1 MKCTNNRRLLY
12 LLGVAAV
19 FISGCGKTQVSF
31 ENPYSVYEQTA
42 AYGISSQM
50 NSNDKA
56 FFSENLCVI
65 DDVALGTESTHS
77 EVAMS
82 AGVFNLATNTVTYA
96 QNIYDKMYPASTTK
110 IMTAYL
116 AIKYGNLDEYVTIS
130 ENVLNLDPDS
140 SVCNL
145 KPGDIISLRDLVYGL
160 LIKSGNDAAVA
171 IAEHISGSEEAFAA
185 LMNEEAAAMGAS
197 CTHFMNAH
205 GLPDENHYTSCYDL
219 YLIFQNCLMQPEF
232 VKIIQ
237 TRSYDVVYTN
247 SNGDAVSYTWENTN
261 RYLTGSVETPEGVTV
276 LGGKTGTTGQAG
288 YCLLLYSTNSNNE
301 PIVSIVLKADG
312 RSNLYLLMNEI
323 LTGFAN

>member
-1 MKCTNNRRLLY
+1 
-12 LLGVAAV
+12 
-19 FISGCGKTQVSF
+19 
-31 ENPYSVYEQTA
+31 
-42 AYGISSQM
+42 
-50 NSNDKA
+50 
-56 FFSENLCVI
+56 
-65 DDVALGTESTHS
+65 
-77 EVAMS
+77 MS

-185 LMNEEAAAMGAS
+185 LMNEEVAAMGAS

-205 GLPDENHYTSCYDL
+205 GLPDET
-219 YLIFQNCLMQPEF
+219 
-232 VKIIQ
+232 
-237 TRSYDVVYTN
+237 
-247 SNGDAVSYTWENTN
+247 
-261 RYLTGSVETPEGVTV
+261 
-276 LGGKTGTTGQAG
+276 
-288 YCLLLYSTNSNNE
+288 
-301 PIVSIVLKADG
+301 
-312 RSNLYLLMNEI
+312 
-323 LTGFAN
+323 